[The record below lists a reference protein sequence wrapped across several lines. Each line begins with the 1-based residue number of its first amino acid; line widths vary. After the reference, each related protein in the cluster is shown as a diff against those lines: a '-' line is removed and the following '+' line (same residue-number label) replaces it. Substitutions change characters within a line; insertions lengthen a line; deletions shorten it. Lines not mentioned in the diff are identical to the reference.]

1 LTLLSLQKKKRLTGS
16 TLHRVDQNLQ
26 NNSGCDV
33 IAPTLTRPRRE
44 AAEEGVARRRRRL
57 SVFLRD
63 RSKSRHG
70 SRSTSVEE
78 QEIVNTWQEISKDD
92 PRAKQIC
99 RKMPFIPAD
108 LRFFHNTQTG
118 NAWCAGKPVPFT
130 SAAFHPKP
138 LPAPIPSYLFR
149 TPRIKTRQGAVPRS
163 LPNEDATFSEMTEV
177 LGSQETA
184 SSDAESDDTEEMFE
198 AIRNPFTGETMDLAD
213 HITEFEPHLLYT
225 LPDNFLTMPAFRS
238 KVDLAQ
244 ESSNADQE
252 CIPKKDNAIDLTG
265 DDDEVEITKVVPPAP
280 NSKMGQAFALREA
293 KLALFADQQALGY
306 SDEEVFK
313 LIAEVKREQEENQ
326 GPASASSSDH
336 ATSLASIQSNATT
349 PDSNSP
355 RQEEEHESAE
365 AMMEKGVEEEGMGQD
380 NVQAICENVA
390 IEENSDQ
397 QMEEV
402 EFHEVQ
408 AALSETLDAQH
419 DQEIHEEVQD
429 VHDDS
434 AMDLQS
440 DKSHIEQGNRACD
453 TQQGEFVNE
462 ECEIQGAPSTSATDP
477 SASTTVDMQGEAFTA
492 VITSNQASEQQSM
505 NASRLAGSSFE
516 DSIMVESDEED
527 ETGPSQTHILSRR
540 IRSSS
545 VLVNRFREEADAEE
559 AEWRAH
565 LQLQMANLQATLSQQ
580 DLLSEPERLVYPAPI
595 APDISMTA
603 EEKENL
609 RLAEG
614 DSDSERD
621 NSMDAMSTKLVQDDQ
636 QAGSPVPQDLPVN
649 AVIQLNAPNTS
660 VPALMPPPAFPNPLM
675 ARQREDFNVPST
687 PVPQLAQS
695 SLPNSPAMPSFGSIP
710 HRAVQSH
717 SPECNNPTSPLY
729 VRRWRGL
736 PQRGSDGAQK

>member
-1 LTLLSLQKKKRLTGS
+1 MTP
-16 TLHRVDQNLQ
+16 
-26 NNSGCDV
+26 
-33 IAPTLTRPRRE
+33 PTISRPRRE
-44 AAEEGVARRRRRL
+44 AAEEGVARRRRSL
-57 SVFLRD
+57 SVFFRE
-63 RSKSRHG
+63 RSKSRQT

-78 QEIVNTWQEISKDD
+78 QDIVNIWQEISKDD

-118 NAWCAGKPVPFT
+118 NTWFAGKPVPFT
-130 SAAFHPKP
+130 SAAFHPRP
-138 LPAPIPSYLFR
+138 LPAPVPSYLFR
-149 TPRIKTRQGAVPRS
+149 TPRIKTRQGTVPRS

-184 SSDAESDDTEEMFE
+184 SSDAESDDTEETFE
-198 AIRNPFTGETMDLAD
+198 AIKNPFTGETMDLAD
-213 HITEFEPHLLYT
+213 YITESEQHLL
-225 LPDNFLTMPAFRS
+225 LPLPGNFLTMPAFRS
-238 KVDLAQ
+238 EVDLAQ

-252 CIPKKDNAIDLTG
+252 SISNKDDAIDLTG

-280 NSKMGQAFALREA
+280 GSKMGQAFALREA
-293 KLALFADQQALGY
+293 KLALVADQQALGY
-306 SDEEVFK
+306 SDEEVYK

-336 ATSLASIQSNATT
+336 ATSLASTQSIATT

-355 RQEEEHESAE
+355 RQQ
-365 AMMEKGVEEEGMGQD
+365 EEEGSTEALTKKRVEEGGMAQD
-380 NVQAICENVA
+380 NIQPICENVA
-390 IEENSDQ
+390 IKENSDQ

-402 EFHEVQ
+402 EFHEFQ
-408 AALSETLDAQH
+408 AALPETLKAQH

-453 TQQGEFVNE
+453 TQQGESVNE
-462 ECEIQGAPSTSATDP
+462 ECEIQGAHSTSATDP

-492 VITSNQASEQQSM
+492 VITSNQASEQQSI

-516 DSIMVESDEED
+516 ESIMIESDDED
-527 ETGPSQTHILSRR
+527 EAGPSQTHILSRR

-559 AEWRAH
+559 AEWRAQ

-580 DLLSEPERLVYPAPI
+580 DLLSEPERLLYPAPI

-603 EEKENL
+603 EEKESL

-621 NSMDAMSTKLVQDDQ
+621 NSIDAMSNKLVQDDQ
-636 QAGSPVPQDLPVN
+636 QAGLPVPQDLPVEG
-649 AVIQLNAPNTS
+649 AIQLNAPS
-660 VPALMPPPAFPNPLM
+660 IPVPPVMPPPAFPNSLM
-675 ARQREDFNVPST
+675 ARQQEDFNVPST

-695 SLPNSPAMPSFGSIP
+695 SLPNSPAMPSFESIP